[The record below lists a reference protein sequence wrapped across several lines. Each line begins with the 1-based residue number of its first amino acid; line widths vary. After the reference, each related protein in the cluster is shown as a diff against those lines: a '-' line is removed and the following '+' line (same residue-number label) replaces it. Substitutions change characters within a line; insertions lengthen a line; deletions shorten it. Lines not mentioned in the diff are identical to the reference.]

1 MRVTRLDL
9 AAPPIGHLTAAHLA
23 AAQGALVDE
32 ALKADVGLGQVA
44 LEEFLAADIVLIGS
58 PMYNLGVPSQLKA
71 RREFF

>member
-1 MRVTRLDL
+1 
-9 AAPPIGHLTAAHLA
+9 
-23 AAQGALVDE
+23 
-32 ALKADVGLGQVA
+32 LKADVGLGQVA